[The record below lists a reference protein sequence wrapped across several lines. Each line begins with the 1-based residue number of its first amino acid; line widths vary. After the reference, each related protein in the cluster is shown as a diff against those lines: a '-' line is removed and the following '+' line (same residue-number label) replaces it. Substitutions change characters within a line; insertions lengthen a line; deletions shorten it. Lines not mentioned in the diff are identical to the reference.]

1 MKRTLLYTNF
11 SKGVYVLGLVSFI
24 NEVGNFLFPFLE
36 LFLTQKL
43 GYTIAQTG
51 FFIMFS
57 MVVYVPGALVTS
69 WLADRVSRKKIVI
82 VTEICYA
89 LVMIS
94 CGFFIQTHPKIVP
107 YLILLALLFD
117 GATDPARNALHA
129 DYTRPE
135 NRQEVLSFF
144 YLCMNIGF
152 AVGPAI
158 AGFLF
163 NSYLNWLFFCTGL
176 ITLVATTIMFFAVS
190 DKRPTKTM
198 IKKSLK
204 SSGADKAVV
213 GNVFKALA
221 ARPLLVVY
229 IIISAIFGFCISLV
243 TFGLPLYTVSIFGK
257 QGASL
262 YGLLMTIN
270 AVAVIFFTTPIV
282 RISKKHKPLSMICIA
297 VFLYAL
303 SYLFM
308 GHTTSFAF
316 LIVFTVVFTL
326 GEAFS
331 ATNRDYFV
339 INHTPLGHRARFSSL
354 FSIIQGSGYAIA
366 PFIGGIIIHTS
377 NYTNL
382 FTFSSIVLFGCF
394 GMFLLLRYLYIL
406 RAKAKLES
414 EDELPI
420 NKDDE

>member
-1 MKRTLLYTNF
+1 MKRKLMYTNF
-11 SKGVYVLGLVSFI
+11 SKGVYVLGLVTFI

-43 GYTIAQTG
+43 GFTIAQTG

-69 WLADRVSRKKIVI
+69 WLADRFSRKKIVI
-82 VTEICYA
+82 VTEIFYA
-89 LVMIS
+89 LIMIS
-94 CGFFIQTHPKIVP
+94 CGFFIHINPKMVP
-107 YLILLALLFD
+107 YLILVALLFD

-129 DYTRPE
+129 DYTTSE

-152 AVGPAI
+152 AIGPAI

-163 NSYLNWLFFCTGL
+163 NSYLDWLFFGTGL

-190 DKRPTKTM
+190 DKRPTKSM

-204 SSGADKAVV
+204 SNGADKAVS

-221 ARPLLVVY
+221 ARPLLVMY
-229 IIISAIFGFCISLV
+229 IVISAIFGFCNSLV
-243 TFGLPLYTVSIFGK
+243 TFGLPLYSVSLFGV
-257 QGASL
+257 QGASR
-262 YGLLMTIN
+262 YGILMTIN
-270 AVAVIFFTTPIV
+270 AVVVIIFTTSIV
-282 RISKKHKPLSMICIA
+282 RFSKKHRPLSMICIA
-297 VFLYAL
+297 VLLYAL

-308 GHTTSFAF
+308 GYTTSFAL
-316 LIVFTVVFTL
+316 LIVLTIVFTL

-354 FSIIQGSGYAIA
+354 FSIVQGSGYAIA
-366 PFIGGIIIHTS
+366 PFIGGLLIHNL
-377 NYTNL
+377 NYATL
-382 FTFSSIVLFGCF
+382 FTFSSILLFVCF
-394 GMFLLLRYLYIL
+394 ALFLTLRYLYSL
-406 RAKAKLES
+406 RARARQEI

-420 NKDDE
+420 NKDEE